1 MKNKFKFNKAT
12 VIVGPP
18 QYGKTTIARTEA
30 VEHLA
35 AHRMGLVLAHDPNRQ
50 FRDFCA
56 VYETADEWLSKM
68 TAAASKRVPF
78 PRGASVGGSAAELA
92 RVAIELGRRWND
104 SDNVRVPML
113 LVYDESSLLEG
124 SGSSHIGQQETQLL
138 SNRRHWGIGPL
149 YNVQRPTALT
159 EAFYSMATD
168 VYVLAQPSE
177 RRTGVLEEYLGLRPG
192 SLAHLVG
199 AAKFKFAHWRA
210 GEGLV

>member
-1 MKNKFKFNKAT
+1 MTTSEFNKAV

-30 VEHLA
+30 IEHLA
-35 AHRMGLVLAHDPNRQ
+35 KHPKGLVLAHDPNRQ

-56 VYETADEWLSKM
+56 VYETAAEWRAAM
-68 TAAASKRVPF
+68 TRAASKGTPF
-78 PRGASVGGSAAELA
+78 ARGASIGGSSAELTK
-92 RVAIELGRRWND
+92 VAIELGRRWNTAD
-104 SDNVRVPML
+104 RVRVPIF

-138 SNRRHWGIGPL
+138 SNRRHWGIAPL

-168 VYVLAQPSE
+168 VYVLAQPGE
-177 RRTGVLEEYLGLRPG
+177 GRTKVIEDYLGLRAG
-192 SLAHLVG
+192 SLSHLVG
-199 AAKFKFAHWRA
+199 ARKFCFSHWRA